1 MFQALN
7 CTFILDFVLF
17 TFFFF
22 LLLLLL
28 VEYSAVFCIDVIFPL
43 FLSFFS
49 IGGRVDM
56 FNVSQEHSNAGI
68 FIKHVLGDSPAGRN
82 GTLKKGD
89 RILEV
94 WINH

>member
-1 MFQALN
+1 
-7 CTFILDFVLF
+7 
-17 TFFFF
+17 
-22 LLLLLL
+22 
-28 VEYSAVFCIDVIFPL
+28 
-43 FLSFFS
+43 
-49 IGGRVDM
+49 M

-94 WINH
+94 RKSRGMRHINRLATIQRYRV